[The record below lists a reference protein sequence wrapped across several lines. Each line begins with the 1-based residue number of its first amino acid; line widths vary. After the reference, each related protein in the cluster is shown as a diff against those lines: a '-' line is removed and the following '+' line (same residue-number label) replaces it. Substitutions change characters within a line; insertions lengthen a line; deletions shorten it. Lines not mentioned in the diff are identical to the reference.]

1 MLGFELSYRR
11 IRSIAAWSITLYHL
25 RTVSDDS
32 GANTV
37 IVAPLPNTKTRPN
50 NLPSVVS
57 QQRVGGS
64 LWREGNVERRV
75 CGSKFTAC
83 WFARFGEKA
92 VMGRRVFGGSKIT
105 GCGWLA
111 LSRRQL
117 SVDTF
122 WEKNYSVLVARFGG
136 KAAFGRCVFVE
147 AKSQRVSGSL
157 WRDSSN
163 LGRRVLVGEKSPRVG
178 SSLWREIGCLETC

>member
-83 WFARFGEKA
+83 WL
-92 VMGRRVFGGSKIT
+92 
-105 GCGWLA
+105 LA
-111 LSRRQL
+111 LARRQL
-117 SVDTF
+117 WGDVC
-122 WEKNYSVLVARFGG
+122 LVG
-136 KAAFGRCVFVE
+136 
-147 AKSQRVSGSL
+147 AKSQGVDGSL
-157 WRDSSN
+157 CR
-163 LGRRVLVGEKSPRVG
+163 EG
-178 SSLWREIGCLETC
+178 SYR